1 MAVAE
6 RLAWQDV
13 RSFDGHRPTSEEDLE
28 YALSLASLSFLLAVI
43 WGQPLIRLL
52 RRWRMGKLIRID
64 GPRSHEEK
72 MGTPTM
78 GGLMVIIPVLVITI
92 VLNVANLLNPDP
104 IIGRSIIVPMA
115 AMAGYGILGGLDD
128 YIGVRGMRR
137 GEGLLGRWIFATQV
151 VMALIIALVLH
162 LALDYRR
169 LALPGVEEPIDIGF
183 LYVPVAMI
191 IIVGFSNAVNLTD
204 GLDGLAGIIVASAF
218 AAYAVIA
225 YLQGWAYLARF
236 GFIVV
241 GASFGFLWYNAH
253 PAELFMGGVGSYALG
268 ATLGV
273 MALMSGQWLV
283 LPIVAVIPVA
293 EALSVMLQVGYF
305 KLTRR
310 LTGQGKRLFKMSPL
324 HHHFE
329 LLGWSETQVVQRFW
343 LVAVLAAMLGV
354 ALALL

>member
-1 MAVAE
+1 M
-6 RLAWQDV
+6 
-13 RSFDGHRPTSEEDLE
+13 E

-78 GGLMVIIPVLVITI
+78 GGLMVVIPVLLITV

-104 IIGRSIIVPMA
+104 IIGRSILVPMGV
-115 AMAGYGILGGLDD
+115 MAGFAILGGLDD
-128 YIGVRGMRR
+128 YAGITGMRR
-137 GEGLLGRWIFATQV
+137 GEGLLGRWIFGAQIALALAT
-151 VMALIIALVLH
+151 ALVLH
-162 LALDYRR
+162 IGLEYRNI
-169 LALPGVEEPIDIGF
+169 ALPGVEEPIDIGIA
-183 LYVPVAMI
+183 YVLVATF
-191 IIVGFSNAVNLTD
+191 IIVSTSNAVNLTD

-241 GASFGFLWYNAH
+241 GASFAFLWYNAH
-253 PAELFMGGVGSYALG
+253 PAELFMGGLGSFSLG

-283 LPIVAVIPVA
+283 LPLVAIIPVS
-293 EALSVMLQVGYF
+293 EVLSVILQVAFF
-305 KLTRR
+305 KFTRR
-310 LTGQGKRLFKMSPL
+310 VTGRGKRFFKMSPL

-343 LVAVLAAMLGV
+343 LVSILASMLGV

>member
-1 MAVAE
+1 M
-6 RLAWQDV
+6 
-13 RSFDGHRPTSEEDLE
+13 E
-28 YALSLASLSFLLAVI
+28 YALALASLSFLLAVI

-78 GGLMVIIPVLVITI
+78 GGLMVVIPVLLITV

-104 IIGRSIIVPMA
+104 IIGRSILVPMGVV
-115 AMAGYGILGGLDD
+115 AGFALLGGIDD
-128 YIGVRGMRR
+128 YAGVRGMRS
-137 GEGLLGRWIFATQV
+137 GEGLLGRWIFGAQV
-151 VMALIIALVLH
+151 AMALATALVLRYG
-162 LALDYRR
+162 LDYHK
-169 LALPGVEEPIDIGF
+169 LALPGVDQPIDIGIF
-183 LYVPVAMI
+183 YVPIATF
-191 IIVGFSNAVNLTD
+191 IIVGMSNAVNLTD
-204 GLDGLAGIIVASAF
+204 GLDGLAGIIVSSAF

-241 GASFGFLWYNAH
+241 GASFAFLWYNAH
-253 PAELFMGGVGSYALG
+253 PAELFMGGLGSFSLG

-283 LPIVAVIPVA
+283 LPIVAFIPVA
-293 EALSVMLQVGYF
+293 EVLSVIVQVSYF

-310 LTGQGKRLFKMSPL
+310 ITGQGKRWFKMSPL

-343 LVAVLAAMLGV
+343 LVGILAAMLGV

>member
-1 MAVAE
+1 
-6 RLAWQDV
+6 
-13 RSFDGHRPTSEEDLE
+13 
-28 YALSLASLSFLLAVI
+28 
-43 WGQPLIRLL
+43 
-52 RRWRMGKLIRID
+52 MGKLIRID

-78 GGLMVIIPVLVITI
+78 GGLMVVIPVLVIT
-92 VLNVANLLNPDP
+92 VALNVANLLNPDP
-104 IIGRSIIVPMA
+104 IIGRSILAPMGV
-115 AMAGYGILGGLDD
+115 MAGFAFLGGIDD
-128 YIGVRGMRR
+128 YVGVRGRRR
-137 GEGLLGRWIFATQV
+137 GEGLLGRWLFLAQV
-151 VMALIIALVLH
+151 A
-162 LALDYRR
+162 LALLTALGLYFGLDYHNV
-169 LALPGVEEPIDIGF
+169 ALPGVTDPIDIGIF
-183 LYVPVAMI
+183 YVPIAMFI
-191 IIVGFSNAVNLTD
+191 ILSASNAVNLTD

-225 YLQGWAYLARF
+225 FLQGWAYLARF

-241 GASFGFLWYNAH
+241 GASFAFLWYNAH
-253 PAELFMGGVGSYALG
+253 PAELFMGGLGSYSLG

-283 LPIVAVIPVA
+283 LPIVAIIPVA
-293 EALSVMLQVGYF
+293 ETLSVILQVGYF

-343 LVAVLAAMLGV
+343 LVSLLAAMLGI

>member
-1 MAVAE
+1 M
-6 RLAWQDV
+6 
-13 RSFDGHRPTSEEDLE
+13 E

-64 GPRSHEEK
+64 GPRTHQEK
-72 MGTPTM
+72 MGTPVM
-78 GGLMVIIPVLVITI
+78 GGLMVIIPVLLITI
-92 VLNVANLLNPDP
+92 ALNVANLLNPDP
-104 IIGRSIIVPMA
+104 IIGRSILVPMGV
-115 AMAGYGILGGLDD
+115 MAGFAILGGIDD
-128 YIGVRGMRR
+128 YAGVRGMRS
-137 GEGLLGRWIFATQV
+137 GEGLKGRWIIGAQV
-151 VMALIIALVLH
+151 VMALLTALVLYFW
-162 LALDYRR
+162 LGYRKM
-169 LALPGVEEPIDIGF
+169 ALPGFAEPIDIGI
-183 LYVPVAMI
+183 LYVPVAAF
-191 IIVGFSNAVNLTD
+191 IIVSTTNAVNFTD

-241 GASFGFLWYNAH
+241 GASFAFLWYNAH
-253 PAELFMGGVGSYALG
+253 PAELFMGGLGSYSLG

-283 LPIVAVIPVA
+283 LPIVAVVPLA
-293 EALSVMLQVGYF
+293 EVLSVILQVGYF

-343 LVAVLAAMLGV
+343 LVGLLAAMLGV